1 MMNNKGVLQLIYKVL
16 FQADKTQS
24 PLREATK
31 SIYLEADS
39 AVEARQL
46 VEDNTPYN
54 LEFVQ
59 ELSGKHLAF
68 EQESEDFKLTEF

>member
-1 MMNNKGVLQLIYKVL
+1 MNIKGVLQLIYKVL

-31 SIYLEADS
+31 SLYLEANS

-46 VEDNTPYN
+46 VKTIHPTILN
-54 LEFVQ
+54 LYKNLLVNI
-59 ELSGKHLAF
+59 
-68 EQESEDFKLTEF
+68 

>member
-39 AVEARQL
+39 AVEARPTILNLYKNYL
-46 VEDNTPYN
+46 VSTLLLNKN
-54 LEFVQ
+54 QKILN
-59 ELSGKHLAF
+59 
-68 EQESEDFKLTEF
+68 